1 MQTFLKTTIF
11 LGIIGI
17 AAVLAVNN
25 KENFITR
32 ESGIKYKNIVTGKGA
47 KAKLG
52 DTVSMNYTLWLD
64 KFNGKEQIESSYDR
78 KTPLQFVIGKGLVIA
93 GWDEILQVDMTVGTK
108 REVIIPPKL
117 GYGEK
122 GFVNTEGVV
131 FIPGNATLYFVME
144 LVSIDEKP

>member
-1 MQTFLKTTIF
+1 MPTFLQTSIF

-17 AAVLAVNN
+17 AAVLAVKN
-25 KENFITR
+25 KEKFITT

-64 KFNGKEQIESSYDR
+64 NLNGKEQIDSSYDR
-78 KTPLQFVIGKGLVIA
+78 KAPLQFVIGKGLVIA

-117 GYGEK
+117 GYGEN
-122 GFVNTEGVV
+122 GIVNAEGVV

>member
-64 KFNGKEQIESSYDR
+64 KFNGKEQIDSSYDR

-122 GFVNTEGVV
+122 GFVTEEGVV